1 MSISFLINLKGSK
14 DNQKGKGYLVSLE
27 KASLVS
33 FYFLVCVLMFKGTY

>member
-14 DNQKGKGYLVSLE
+14 DNQKGKGYLDLLE

-33 FYFLVCVLMFKGTY
+33 FYFLVCVLMLKETH